1 MSDDPEVIPPN
12 KSSVPIRRSEGPVSQ
27 DSALPRP
34 DGLVSSWLTAFGA
47 RVQAEAFKEIAANVR
62 AQKDVI
68 DAERDRRKSALK
80 LLRTTHKLEEAPDIL
95 ALDRAERKA
104 ERTVKYAEFTAK
116 YEQMEDD
123 RDERAHQRELA
134 KRRRQ
139 RELEEADREI
149 IEARRQT
156 FTSKQGFEN
165 QERLKELNLEMWQKR
180 KASEQMDAE
189 KIWTLLNRELE
200 NLQKPEKA
208 EEGTLQHL
216 AETRATLQQQANEAA
231 ASGDASQAEK
241 YEQLAHTLDEMVV
254 AAMRGAPK

>member
-1 MSDDPEVIPPN
+1 
-12 KSSVPIRRSEGPVSQ
+12 VPIRRNEGPVSQ

-116 YEQMEDD
+116 YEQIEDD
-123 RDERAHQRELA
+123 REERAHQRELA

-139 RELEEADREI
+139 RELEEADRDI

-180 KASEQMDAE
+180 KASDQMDAE
-189 KIWTLLNRELE
+189 KVWTLLNRELE
-200 NLQKPEKA
+200 GMKKPEKV
-208 EEGTLQHL
+208 EEGTLEDLVELRTRLLQL
-216 AETRATLQQQANEAA
+216 AQEAA
-231 ASGDASQAEK
+231 ASGDASGAEK
-241 YEQLAHTLDEMVV
+241 YAQLAAELDEKAV
-254 AAMRGAPK
+254 AAMRGGSTK